1 MTETPLTL
9 IPGST
14 MKNST
19 THNPTDVSSQP
30 CPVYGTG
37 RGSLSFHL
45 LEVSELAP
53 YTLATLMP
61 HLPRLSSAD
70 RDSLTDTKNTRE
82 EEQSAVQHTHTNI
95 SVSKNSSTLQTDVSG
110 LSLCSSS
117 PSRLLLI
124 SILIPIFIILSVCIS
139 VTVKLVCFPSK
150 TVHVYT
156 PAGDPQNCT
165 VTPSPVYS
173 VRYPTNSTIIFPT
186 NCSSS
191 MNTGSAGMRIVGG
204 TEAVKGQWG
213 WQTSLHWRG
222 KHVCG
227 GAIIS
232 PHWVITAAH
241 CFVQYDMMLE
251 SDWVV
256 VIDTLSV
263 SDSSVGKRHNTL
275 QIHPHPQFSEDNN
288 DYDLCL
294 LRTQTD
300 MEMTDGVRPVCLPR
314 LREVFPAGSS
324 CWVTGWGYTREGGSV
339 SPHLKQASVQL
350 IDPSVCSLAQ
360 VYGSQ
365 ISPRML
371 CAGVMEGGVD
381 SCQGDSGGPLVC
393 RTAAGDW
400 RLAGVVSWGEGC
412 ARPNKPGVYT
422 RVTQLLTWMDQYI
435 SEQKEDVFPTATTPK
450 AHY

>member
-1 MTETPLTL
+1 MHELTPQTHTMAFPQGLYQISTIKDTNEPLQSAGFPPNLLSACPNLLNTALPLLTAPVMTETPLTL

-19 THNPTDVSSQP
+19 THNPTDSSSQP
-30 CPVYGTG
+30 LPVYGTG
-37 RGSLSFHL
+37 SGSLSFRL
-45 LEVSELAP
+45 LGVSELAP

-61 HLPRLSSAD
+61 HLPRLPSTD
-70 RDSLTDTKNTRE
+70 RDCTPLTDTKNARE
-82 EEQSAVQHTHTNI
+82 GEQSTVQHTHTSI
-95 SVSKNSSTLQTDVSG
+95 SVSKNSSTLETDVSG

-117 PSRLLLI
+117 PSRLLVI
-124 SILIPIFIILSVCIS
+124 SILVPIFIILSVCIS

-150 TVHVYT
+150 AVHVYT
-156 PAGDPQNCT
+156 PAGDSQNCT
-165 VTPSPVYS
+165 ITPSPVYS
-173 VRYPTNSTIIFPT
+173 VRNPTNSTIIFPT

-256 VIDTLSV
+256 VVDTLSV
-263 SDSSVGKRHNTL
+263 SDSSLGKRYNTL

-300 MEMTDGVRPVCLPR
+300 MEMTEASRDYAMPLLRSKTCDEMIPR
-314 LREVFPAGSS
+314 FP
-324 CWVTGWGYTREGGSV
+324 
-339 SPHLKQASVQL
+339 
-350 IDPSVCSLAQ
+350 
-360 VYGSQ
+360 
-365 ISPRML
+365 
-371 CAGVMEGGVD
+371 
-381 SCQGDSGGPLVC
+381 
-393 RTAAGDW
+393 
-400 RLAGVVSWGEGC
+400 
-412 ARPNKPGVYT
+412 
-422 RVTQLLTWMDQYI
+422 
-435 SEQKEDVFPTATTPK
+435 
-450 AHY
+450 